1 MARELIINITPFET
15 RAVLLENG
23 TPVEIF
29 IDRGNTNENIGNIY
43 KGRVLRI
50 LPGMQSAFIDIGLE
64 KAAFLY
70 VKDLAPYSITYDDP
84 FETAIDEET
93 IEGEE
98 LEPKESFQITAKIQ
112 DLIKEGQEILVQT
125 EKCPRGTKGARVTTN
140 IAIPGRYLVLL
151 PFSEHIGVSHR
162 IQNEQEKER
171 LKNIVESLR
180 TASFG
185 FIVRTAAEGKSE
197 TELKRDMNYL
207 IRVWEHICQKKNM
220 HSAPSTIYEELE
232 LPYRLVRDMPSEEI
246 GKIIIDNKD
255 IYEKL
260 VKYINDFW
268 PEESVFV
275 ELYQEEQPLFEKYG
289 IELEI
294 SKALERYIWL
304 KSGGYIVID
313 ETEALTIIDVN
324 TGKFVGKDN
333 LETTILQT
341 NMEAAKEIPYQ
352 LRLRNIGGIII
363 IDFIDM
369 KETANKE
376 KVFKLLE
383 AECMRDRTK
392 IFLNPMTDLGLV
404 ELTRKRTRN
413 SLSKILGETC
423 PCCEGKGFILSRK
436 TVCNEIFRE
445 LYKNL
450 IKNQTKKAFLK
461 VGREMG
467 DILFGEEKKVI
478 DALKV
483 LTKKDVIIEVS
494 KDLLWNQYEVLY
506 L

>member
-1 MARELIINITPFET
+1 MARELAINVTPFET
-15 RAVLLENG
+15 RAVLLENR
-23 TPVEIF
+23 TPIEIF
-29 IDRGNTNENIGNIY
+29 VERGSTNENIGNIY

-84 FETAIDEET
+84 FDTNVEEENIIGDES
-93 IEGEE
+93 
-98 LEPKESFQITAKIQ
+98 EPKESFSFNARIQ
-112 DLIKEGQEILVQT
+112 DIIKEGQEILVQT

-151 PFSEHIGVSHR
+151 PYSEHLGVSHR
-162 IQNEQEKER
+162 IQDENERER
-171 LKNIVESLR
+171 LKTIVESLR
-180 TASFG
+180 TTAFG

-197 TELKRDMNYL
+197 NELKRDMNYL
-207 IRVWEHICQKKNM
+207 IRLWEHINQKKNRQT
-220 HSAPSTIYEELE
+220 APATIYEELE
-232 LPYRLVRDMPSEEI
+232 LPYRLVRDLPSEEI
-246 GKIIIDNKD
+246 GKIIIDNKE

-260 VKYINDFW
+260 VAYIKDFW
-268 PEESVFV
+268 PEEPISVQFYNEDV
-275 ELYQEEQPLFEKYG
+275 PLFDKLG
-289 IELEI
+289 LELEI
-294 SKALERYIWL
+294 NKALERYIWL

-369 KETANKE
+369 KESVNKE

-383 AECMRDRTK
+383 SECMRDRTK

-404 ELTRKRTRN
+404 ELTRKRARN

-423 PCCEGKGFILSRK
+423 PCCEGKGFIMSKK

-445 LYKNL
+445 IHKNL
-450 IKNQTKKAFLK
+450 SKPSRKKAYLR

-467 DILFGEEKKVI
+467 DLLFGEEKKVI
-478 DALKV
+478 EALKH
-483 LTKKDVIIEVS
+483 LTKKEVVIEVS
-494 KDLLWNQYEVLY
+494 KELLWHQYEVTY